1 MEMIDMMNKNILYMI
16 LAAIDNIHDG
26 IVIVD
31 KNSKIIYVNE
41 AYSKILHVNKDKV
54 LNQFVSEIEPGAIIL
69 DSLKEKKPKINTVV
83 KVQTR
88 GKEIVVNINPI
99 IVADELLGAVSIFKD
114 VTEVSLLNK
123 ELEQVRKLTGY
134 FYNDS
139 SKFHRNLPESFSNI
153 IGNDKKFINCL
164 RLASIV
170 APTDAAVLIEGESGA
185 GKEVV
190 VNAILSVSKKRRNP
204 FVNINCSAIPESL
217 FESELFGYSSGSFT
231 GAQKGGKAGKFEM
244 ANNGTI
250 FLDEIGEMPLF
261 MQAKLLRV
269 LQSGE
274 IQKIGS
280 NDINIVNV
288 RVIAATN
295 KDLKSMVN
303 QGKFREDLYF
313 RLNTF
318 KITIPPLRER
328 GEDIIILAEHFL
340 NLYCNKYKKKVSLS
354 DEVKNLLLDNQ
365 WAGNVRQVQSCI
377 EYAVI
382 ICQGDTITLP
392 DLPDEIQNS
401 SIADKKQL
409 FKHKEKTL
417 KNMISGVEKIQ
428 IVNELKNTH
437 GNKTQAM
444 ENIGICRRTFYRKL
458 KLYGINPDMYTK

>member
-1 MEMIDMMNKNILYMI
+1 MEIKDIMNENILHMI
-16 LAAIDNIHDG
+16 LTAIDNIHDG

-31 KNSKIIYVNE
+31 KSSRIIYVNE
-41 AYSKILHVNKDKV
+41 AYTKILQVGKERV
-54 LNQFVSEIEPGAIIL
+54 LNQLVSDIEPGAIIL

-83 KVQTR
+83 KVKTR

-99 IVADELLGAVSIFKD
+99 IVEGELLGAVSIFKD
-114 VTEVSLLNK
+114 VTEVYLLNK
-123 ELEQVRKLTGY
+123 ELEQVRKLSGY

-139 SKFHRNLPESFSNI
+139 TKFHKDLPESFSKI

-170 APTDAAVLIEGESGA
+170 APTEATVLIEGESGA
-185 GKEVV
+185 GKEVI
-190 VNAILSVSKKRRNP
+190 VNAILGESKRKNP
-204 FVNINCSAIPESL
+204 FVNINCSAIPENL

-231 GAQKGGKAGKFEM
+231 GAQKGGKAGKFET

-274 IQKIGS
+274 IQKVGS
-280 NDINIVNV
+280 NNIHIVDV

-295 KDLKSMVN
+295 RDLKAMVRE
-303 QGKFREDLYF
+303 GKFREDLYF

-328 GEDIIILAEHFL
+328 GEDVILLAEYFL
-340 NLYCNKYKKKVSLS
+340 NLYCEKYNKRLSMS
-354 DEVKNLLLDNQ
+354 DEVKNLLLNNQ
-365 WAGNVRQVQSCI
+365 WVGNVRQVQSCI

-382 ICQGDTITLP
+382 VCQKDIIQV
-392 DLPDEIQNS
+392 DNLPDEIRNAS
-401 SIADKKQL
+401 
-409 FKHKEKTL
+409 
-417 KNMISGVEKIQ
+417 ISGKKLLLKQSEKSFKRLISDVEKVQ
-428 IVNELKNTH
+428 IIEELKNTH
-437 GNKTQAM
+437 GNKTRAM
-444 ENIGICRRTFYRKL
+444 ENMGICRRTFYRKL
-458 KLYGINPDMYTK
+458 KLYNIDLDLYTK

>member
-1 MEMIDMMNKNILYMI
+1 MEMKNVLDKNILYMI
-16 LAAIDNIHDG
+16 LTAINHIHDG

-41 AYSKILHVNKDKV
+41 AYSKILHVNKNKV
-54 LNQFVSEIEPGAIIL
+54 LNQLISEIEPGAIIL
-69 DSLKEKKPKINTVV
+69 DSLKEKKPKVNTVV
-83 KVQTR
+83 TVKTR
-88 GKEIVVNINPI
+88 GKEIIVNINPI
-99 IVADELLGAVSIFKD
+99 IVKDELLGAVSIFKD
-114 VTEVSLLNK
+114 VTEVTLLNK

-134 FYNDS
+134 FYNGSTKAHTD
-139 SKFHRNLPESFSNI
+139 LPESFSNI

-164 RLASIV
+164 KLASIV
-170 APTDAAVLIEGESGA
+170 APTDAAVLIEGESGS

-190 VNAILSVSKKRRNP
+190 VNAVLSVSKKRKNP

-288 RVIAATN
+288 RIIAATN
-295 KDLKSMVN
+295 KDLKSLVL

-328 GEDIIILAEHFL
+328 GQDVIILAEHFL
-340 NLYCNKYKKKVSLS
+340 NLYCNKYQKKIILS
-354 DEVKNLLLDNQ
+354 DEVKNLLLNNP
-365 WAGNVRQVQSCI
+365 WAGNVRQLQSCI

-382 ICQGDTITLP
+382 ICQKDMMGIQ
-392 DLPDEIQNS
+392 DLPDEIKYFNIPEKEHS
-401 SIADKKQL
+401 S
-409 FKHKEKTL
+409 KEQEKL
-417 KNMISGVEKIQ
+417 KNLIGNVEKIQ
-428 IVNELKNTH
+428 IINELKNSN
-437 GNKTQAM
+437 GNRTQAM
-444 ENIGICRRTFYRKL
+444 REVGMCRRTFYRKL
-458 KLYGINPDMYTK
+458 KLYGINPNLYAQ

>member
-1 MEMIDMMNKNILYMI
+1 MEMKNIMNKNILYMI

-31 KNSKIIYVNE
+31 KNSKIIYINE

-83 KVQTR
+83 NVKTR

-99 IVADELLGAVSIFKD
+99 IVKSELLGAVSIFKD
-114 VTEVSLLNK
+114 VTEVSLLNR

-139 SKFHRNLPESFSNI
+139 TKFQKDLPEVFSNI
-153 IGNDKKFINCL
+153 IGKDKKFINCL
-164 RLASIV
+164 KLASIV
-170 APTDAAVLIEGESGA
+170 APTDAAVLIEGESGTA
-185 GKEVV
+185 IVSASKE
-190 VNAILSVSKKRRNP
+190 RRDP
-204 FVNINCSAIPESL
+204 FVNINCSAIPENL

-244 ANNGTI
+244 AHDGTI

-303 QGKFREDLYF
+303 QGTFREDLYF

-340 NLYCNKYKKKVSLS
+340 VLYCNKYNKKVILS
-354 DEVKNLLLDNQ
+354 NEVKNLLLNNN
-365 WAGNVRQVQSCI
+365 WTGNVRQVQSCI

-382 ICQGDTITLP
+382 ICQGDIITIP

-401 SIADKKQL
+401 IVPGKANL
-409 FKHKEKTL
+409 FKHKEKSL
-417 KNMISGVEKIQ
+417 KNMISGVEKDQ
-428 IVNELKNTH
+428 IINELKNAH
-437 GNKTQAM
+437 GNKTRAM
-444 ENIGICRRTFYRKL
+444 NNIGICRRTFYRKL
-458 KLYGINPDMYTK
+458 KLYGINPDMYTE